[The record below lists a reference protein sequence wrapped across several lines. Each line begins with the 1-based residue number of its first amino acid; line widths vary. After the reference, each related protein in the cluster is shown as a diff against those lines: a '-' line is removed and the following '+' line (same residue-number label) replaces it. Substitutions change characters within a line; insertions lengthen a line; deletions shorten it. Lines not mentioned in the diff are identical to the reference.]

1 MDAELGYS
9 HPPAQAPAAALLST
23 RVCVGTLEDFGLDP
37 GKCVSIE
44 HTVSSG
50 LLRALLL
57 SYGEASSF

>member
-1 MDAELGYS
+1 M
-9 HPPAQAPAAALLST
+9 
-23 RVCVGTLEDFGLDP
+23 LEDFGLDP